1 MSEDERTTMRAH
13 IAYWTELTAE
23 GRVLAFGPVE
33 DEQGTYGLAIVVA
46 HDRADAERLR
56 DGDPAVRS
64 SHGFTT
70 ELSAMA
76 RLVTPSATY
85 DAAPG

>member
-1 MSEDERTTMRAH
+1 MSDEERTTMMAH
-13 IAYWTELTAE
+13 IAYWTKLAAE

-33 DEQGTYGLAIVVA
+33 DEHRTYGLAIVLA
-46 HDRADAERLR
+46 EDRSDAERLR

-64 SHGFTT
+64 PHGFTT

-85 DAAPG
+85 DAASG